1 MLASRLRRQKSDAR
15 TGVDSEIIILFIP
28 MTQQYFELIAK
39 KSGIPN
45 GMPRFRCY
53 FAIILNNFGWKN
65 RSRRLSCQR
74 AY

>member
-39 KSGIPN
+39 KTRHSKWN
-45 GMPRFRCY
+45 AAFSLLFRY
-53 FAIILNNFGWKN
+53 
-65 RSRRLSCQR
+65 
-74 AY
+74 YT